1 MKLKVPDLSR
11 LEWNAEGDY
20 RNQSCWVDDDVLDV
34 TYSKPSGER
43 LVNQGELEAIGIRG
57 FTARFTLVP
66 IAVDKLALYGG
77 IIPMRKEELLGKL
90 EEAEVDLR
98 SPKIPTIALKL
109 RVVNGRA
116 LNAYPV
122 SLLPTEKEADG
133 FGFGHLPLLEAVGS
147 EEPRLPE
154 SNDVDEQL
162 CLFLRSLATGGL

>member
-1 MKLKVPDLSR
+1 
-11 LEWNAEGDY
+11 
-20 RNQSCWVDDDVLDV
+20 
-34 TYSKPSGER
+34 
-43 LVNQGELEAIGIRG
+43 
-57 FTARFTLVP
+57 
-66 IAVDKLALYGG
+66 
-77 IIPMRKEELLGKL
+77 MRKDELVGKL

-154 SNDVDEQL
+154 SNDVEEQL
-162 CLFLRSLATGGL
+162 CLFLRSLATTNNVAVHRLNAMLSPGNFPERSTGGLPFTWPEYRGPLSGSSTRNVAGVCHSFIFTLYISNARCFCKASHS